1 LENQKRRNGWLSI
14 WGSAGI
20 NRASFGSLVTLLK
33 GRDSPKIVGGN
44 SLDALVDV
52 MGDWFIEHWGETIE
66 IYIRGADAIKRCDPA
81 LLPLIAD
88 CMQSAFD
95 SGARNAHLV
104 GRDTPYEEAKKRVTI
119 FFCWPGEA
127 PRRNRVL
134 SGSPETPEQAAS
146 RLSRLTGFHP
156 SVRKRCCAALW
167 AHSGL

>member
-1 LENQKRRNGWLSI
+1 MIRFLSNVPDWNPI
-14 WGSAGI
+14 WKIKTKERLVVDLGECRDQQGI
-20 NRASFGSLVTLLK
+20 VRELVTLLK
-33 GRDSPKIVGGN
+33 GRDSPKLVGGN
-44 SLDALVDV
+44 SLDVLADV

-95 SGARNAHLV
+95 RGARNAHLV

-127 PRRNRVL
+127 PRKNRVL
-134 SGSPETPEQAAS
+134 SRSARDT
-146 RLSRLTGFHP
+146 
-156 SVRKRCCAALW
+156 
-167 AHSGL
+167 

>member
-1 LENQKRRNGWLSI
+1 MIRFLSNVPGWNPI
-14 WGSAGI
+14 WKIKTKERLVVDLGECRDQQGI
-20 NRASFGSLVTLLK
+20 VRELVTLLK
-33 GRDSPKIVGGN
+33 GRDSPKLVGGN

-52 MGDWFIEHWGETIE
+52 MGDWFTEHWGETIE

-95 SGARNAHLV
+95 RGARNAHLV

-127 PRRNRVL
+127 PRKNRVL
-134 SGSPETPEQAAS
+134 SRSARDT
-146 RLSRLTGFHP
+146 
-156 SVRKRCCAALW
+156 
-167 AHSGL
+167 

>member
-1 LENQKRRNGWLSI
+1 MIRFLSNVPDWNPI
-14 WGSAGI
+14 WKIKAKERLVVDLGECRDQQGI
-20 NRASFGSLVTLLK
+20 VRELVTLLK

-134 SGSPETPEQAAS
+134 SGIARDS
-146 RLSRLTGFHP
+146 
-156 SVRKRCCAALW
+156 
-167 AHSGL
+167 

>member
-1 LENQKRRNGWLSI
+1 MIRFLSNVPDWNPI
-14 WGSAGI
+14 WKIKTKERLVVDLGTCRDQQGI
-20 NRASFGSLVTLLK
+20 VRELVTLLK
-33 GRDSPKIVGGN
+33 GRDSPKLVGGN
-44 SLDALVDV
+44 SLDVLADV

-95 SGARNAHLV
+95 RGARNAHLV

-127 PRRNRVL
+127 PRKNRVL
-134 SGSPETPEQAAS
+134 SRNARDT
-146 RLSRLTGFHP
+146 
-156 SVRKRCCAALW
+156 
-167 AHSGL
+167 